1 MQQKKP
7 TLFVYLLT
15 PPPFLKKKTPTKILS
30 STDNG
35 VIFKKKLSTFFYM
48 SKYDVELIERFPF
61 NSTPG
66 HHNRH
71 TSTPYHWKPWISC
84 YDIKSI
90 IKKMR
95 KIMFHTIIKFTSNI
109 SNCTT
114 NLWFTWFSYIAV
126 TFQSTS
132 VTEIPI
138 RAWKRAIMS
147 KWSYASW
154 KMLKEKLN
162 IDVLMNVTCNI
173 IET

>member
-1 MQQKKP
+1 MAWFFKKICQHFSTCP
-7 TLFVYLLT
+7 NMMLNLLSAFHSIPLLDITIGIRPRHIIENLEYFVIISNRL
-15 PPPFLKKKTPTKILS
+15 LKKKI
-30 STDNG
+30 
-35 VIFKKKLSTFFYM
+35 IFK
-48 SKYDVELIERFPF
+48 
-61 NSTPG
+61 
-66 HHNRH
+66 
-71 TSTPYHWKPWISC
+71 
-84 YDIKSI
+84 
-90 IKKMR
+90 
-95 KIMFHTIIKFTSNI
+95 TIIKFTSNI

-138 RAWKRAIMS
+138 RAWERAIMS